1 MTYKGNK
8 EQVYLRGQKVTTQF
22 FQMIYLKVIKRFKF
36 KEQEITRKLSIKKED
51 DIYSEKT
58 GYKLTWQ

>member
-22 FQMIYLKVIKRFKF
+22 FQMIYLKVIKR
-36 KEQEITRKLSIKKED
+36 LSLKNKK
-51 DIYSEKT
+51 
-58 GYKLTWQ
+58 